1 MKAAE
6 STLSEILSS
15 TKVYEIPEYQR
26 PYSWECKHVEELMN
40 DLYEAFENESSE
52 YFIGSIIVIEKEKIF
67 EVIDGQ
73 QRLTT
78 LTLVLAKLRDLIS
91 NPLVKNGIQEK
102 IMPIDIYSGETKK
115 PKLLVRPQDRK
126 FFEHYVL
133 AGEHDLDKIDAL
145 KTTQQRMVENLV
157 TIEEFLDGKKEEFLI
172 KFTKYLIEQ
181 VSMVFVKTEN
191 FDSAY
196 RLFNVLNARGLSLA
210 NSDLLKNTLFGQAK
224 SESEKDSVKESW
236 NKLEDLVGL
245 ENLDVFL
252 SHHRTAIIGEKQVK
266 TLFKD
271 YEDILKKYTG
281 TPSDFC
287 SELLKSA
294 HNYKKIIDVSVANEE
309 KVKRLIFSLK
319 NVSYDEWIPA
329 LLAFM
334 NNKIL
339 DISLTEFLSSLEKI
353 TMHNWVR
360 RWGRAKRNT
369 VYYATIKSINTGES
383 GDCIVAIMK
392 SGVNNDEFKQSLA
405 NDVYG
410 MPYAGAIL
418 LRIECEIHD
427 NSASIQFN
435 NVSVEHI
442 LPQTMTDSYW
452 TERFTVEQ
460 QKSWVHKLGNLTLL
474 SGRKNSAAQ
483 NYDFEKKKDVY
494 LSRGISSFYLTKKVC
509 DETNWTIETLEK
521 RQKELLE
528 KAAEI
533 WNI

>member
-52 YFIGSIIVIEKEKIF
+52 YFIGSIIVIEKEKTF

-78 LTLVLAKLRDLIS
+78 LTLVLAKLKDLIS

-115 PKLLVRPQDRK
+115 PKLLVRAQDRK

-133 AGEHDLDKIDAL
+133 AGEHDLDKIEAL

-157 TIEEFLDGKKEEFLI
+157 AIEEFLDGKKEEFLI

-224 SESEKDSVKESW
+224 SESEKDSVKASW

-245 ENLDVFL
+245 ENLDIFL
-252 SHHRTAIIGEKQVK
+252 SHHRTAIVGEKQVK

-271 YEDILKKYTG
+271 YEDILKKYIG

-294 HNYKKIIDVSVANEE
+294 HNYKKIIDVSVADEE

-334 NNKIL
+334 NNKIS
-339 DISLTEFLSSLEKI
+339 DISLTDFLSLLEKR
-353 TMHNWVR
+353 TMHNWVLR
-360 RWGRAKRNT
+360 LGRTKRNT
-369 VYYATIKSINTGES
+369 IYYTTIKAINANES
-383 GDCIVAIMK
+383 GNKIIEILKEGASNK
-392 SGVNNDEFKQSLA
+392 NFLESLSA
-405 NDVYG
+405 DVYG
-410 MPYAGAIL
+410 MPYATAVL
-418 LRIECEIHD
+418 LRIDYEMHD
-427 NSASIQFN
+427 KSASIQFN
-435 NVSVEHI
+435 DVSVEHV
-442 LPQTMTDSYW
+442 LPQKMDSDYW
-452 TERFTVEQ
+452 KTRYTVEQ
-460 QKSWVHKLGNLTLL
+460 HQSWVHKLGNLTLL

-509 DETNWTIETLEK
+509 DETNWTVEILEK